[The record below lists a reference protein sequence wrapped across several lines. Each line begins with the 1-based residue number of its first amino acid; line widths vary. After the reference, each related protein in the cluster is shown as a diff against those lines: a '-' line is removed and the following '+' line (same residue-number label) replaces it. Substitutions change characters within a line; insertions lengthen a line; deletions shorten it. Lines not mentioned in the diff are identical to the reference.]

1 MKGGFWILL
10 ADRHCWSNSVEHS
23 KRKALK
29 DSMTIFDGELGLQFV
44 THLANHYT
52 VPDLVRLAQLA
63 AEKGF
68 KQIWVNDNIRYRSQI
83 VVLTAIAAR
92 VPIRLGTAIMVPY
105 FHNPLDMAD
114 SFAALSELCGNRE
127 ISIGVARGDLGQS
140 PQHVQA
146 LKPIAMV
153 SETVR
158 FLRRALQGEEIRYA
172 EYPFLQEFYRLNPN
186 GKFRLAFKPQS
197 TFKFYGGG
205 NGPQSLQMCGRIMD
219 GLISSG
225 TYIPMLK
232 AGRLPRML
240 ATAEKAARELDSAK
254 RLRKICELNVSISR
268 NREQAIDFPKR
279 QVSHSILQWEALGFT
294 AEEYAKLG
302 VQRERVLELRKA
314 YASGA
319 TVEEASKLVTEA
331 MVKAYYAAG
340 TPEEVRDQIIE
351 LAGEAGRLGYD
362 HVAFAKLGPDYEE
375 AINLL
380 ANDIMPALT

>member
-1 MKGGFWILL
+1 
-10 ADRHCWSNSVEHS
+10 
-23 KRKALK
+23 
-29 DSMTIFDGELGLQFV
+29 MTIFDGELGLQFV

-52 VPDLVRLAQLA
+52 VPDLVRLAQVA
-63 AEKGF
+63 ADKGF

-158 FLRRALQGEEIRYA
+158 FVRRALQGEEIRYA

-232 AGRLPRML
+232 AGRLPGML